1 MIEVRE
7 LTKSYGPTVAV
18 NKVSFDAHAGE
29 VLGFL
34 GPNGAGKTTTMRIL
48 TCYLSAD
55 AGSATV
61 AGYDVFEA
69 SVEVRK
75 RIGYLPESAP
85 LYTDMGVLEYLNF
98 MTQVRQLPK
107 SERKERIRS
116 VIDTCGLAGVI
127 QKDIGELSKG
137 YRQRLGLAQS
147 LIHDPPILI
156 LDEPTSGLDP
166 SQIIEIRNLIRD
178 IGQEKLVLFSTHILS
193 EVSAT
198 CNRVLIINNGKIVAN
213 GTPDE
218 LVSQAK
224 GEEIVHIAIR
234 GPQEEVEAQLSELD
248 FVSQWTHAETTDGIA
263 AYQINAT
270 QERNAAEE
278 LFHVVVQNGWSLTEL
293 RKESAD
299 LEDVFLNLTDKE
311 YTQTQSQQSAEQA
324 DDINDNDDA

>member
-1 MIEVRE
+1 MIEVKE

-55 AGSATV
+55 AGNATV
-61 AGYDVFEA
+61 AGYNIFEE
-69 SVEVRK
+69 SIEVRK

-85 LYTDMGVLEYLNF
+85 LYTDMGVIEYLNF
-98 MTQVRQLPK
+98 MTQVRHLPR
-107 SERKERIRS
+107 SERKERIRA
-116 VIDTCGLAGVI
+116 VIDICGLEDVI

-178 IGQEKLVLFSTHILS
+178 IGQEKLVLFSTHILP

-198 CNRVLIINNGKIVAN
+198 CSRILIINNGEIVAN
-213 GTPDE
+213 GSPEE
-218 LVSQAK
+218 LASQAK
-224 GEEIVHIAIR
+224 GEDIVHIAIR
-234 GPQEEVEAQLSELD
+234 GSQEAIEAELNALE
-248 FVSQWTHAETTDGIA
+248 FVSQWTHVETTDDIV
-263 AYQINAT
+263 AYQINAA
-270 QERNAAEE
+270 QDSDAAEA
-278 LFHVVVQNGWSLTEL
+278 LFHVVVKNGWSLTEL
-293 RKESAD
+293 RQESVD

-311 YTQTQSQQSAEQA
+311 
-324 DDINDNDDA
+324 

>member
-7 LTKSYGPTVAV
+7 LTKSYGPTIAV
-18 NKVSFDAHAGE
+18 NQVTFDAHAGE

-61 AGYDVFEA
+61 AGYDVFEE

-75 RIGYLPESAP
+75 HIGYLPESAP
-85 LYTDMGVLEYLNF
+85 LYADMGVIEYLDF
-98 MTQVRQLPK
+98 MTQVRHLPK
-107 SERKERIRS
+107 SQRKERTRA
-116 VIDTCGLAGVI
+116 VIDICGLEDVI

-137 YRQRLGLAQS
+137 YRQRVGLAQS

-166 SQIIEIRNLIRD
+166 SQIIEIRNLIKD
-178 IGQEKLVLFSTHILS
+178 IGKEKLVLFSTHILP

-198 CNRVLIINNGKIVAN
+198 CSRILIINDGKIVAN

-218 LVSQAK
+218 LASQAK
-224 GEEIVHIAIR
+224 GEDIVHIAIR
-234 GPQEEVEAQLSELD
+234 APQEAIEAKLETLA
-248 FVSQWTHAETTDGIA
+248 FISQWNHVKTEDGVVG
-263 AYQINAT
+263 YQIT
-270 QERNAAEE
+270 AEQGSE
-278 LFHVVVQNGWSLTEL
+278 PAEALFHVVVENGWSLTEL
-293 RKESAD
+293 RQESVD
-299 LEDVFLNLTDKE
+299 LENVFLHLTVR
-311 YTQTQSQQSAEQA
+311 EQE
-324 DDINDNDDA
+324 

>member
-18 NKVSFDAHAGE
+18 NKVSFEAHAGE

-61 AGYDVFEA
+61 AGYNIFED
-69 SVEVRK
+69 SVEIRK

-85 LYTDMGVLEYLNF
+85 LYTDMGVIEYLNF
-98 MTQVRQLPK
+98 MTQVRHIPK
-107 SERKERIRS
+107 SERKERIRA
-116 VIDTCGLAGVI
+116 VIDTCGLEDVI

-166 SQIIEIRNLIRD
+166 NQIIEIRNLIRD

-198 CNRVLIINNGKIVAN
+198 CTRILIINNGEIVAN
-213 GTPDE
+213 GTPEE
-218 LVSQAK
+218 LASQAE

-234 GPQEEVEAQLSELD
+234 GSQEAIEASLNELE
-248 FVSQWTHAETTDGIA
+248 FVSQWAHVETTDGIVV
-263 AYQINAT
+263 YQVNAP
-270 QERNAAEE
+270 QGSDAAEA

-293 RKESAD
+293 RQESVD
-299 LEDVFLNLTDKE
+299 LEDVFLNLTDK
-311 YTQTQSQQSAEQA
+311 Q
-324 DDINDNDDA
+324 

>member
-61 AGYDVFEA
+61 AGYNIFKE
-69 SVEVRK
+69 SIEVRK
-75 RIGYLPESAP
+75 QIGYLPESAP
-85 LYTDMGVLEYLNF
+85 LYTDMGVIEYLNF
-98 MTQVRQLPK
+98 MTQVRHLPK
-107 SERKERIRS
+107 SDRKARIRA
-116 VIDTCGLAGVI
+116 VIDICGLEDVI

-198 CNRVLIINNGKIVAN
+198 CSRILIINNGEIVAN
-213 GTPDE
+213 GSPEE
-218 LVSQAK
+218 LASQAK
-224 GEEIVHIAIR
+224 GEDIVHIAIR
-234 GPQEEVEAQLSELD
+234 GSQEAIETELD
-248 FVSQWTHAETTDGIA
+248 ALEFVSQWTHVETTDDIL
-263 AYQINAT
+263 AYQINAA
-270 QERNAAEE
+270 QDSDAAEA
-278 LFHVVVQNGWSLTEL
+278 LFHVVVENGWSLTEL
-293 RKESAD
+293 RQESVD
-299 LEDVFLNLTDKE
+299 LEDVFLNLTDDKE
-311 YTQTQSQQSAEQA
+311 
-324 DDINDNDDA
+324 

>member
-55 AGSATV
+55 AGNATV
-61 AGYDVFEA
+61 AGYNIFEE
-69 SVEVRK
+69 SIEVRK

-85 LYTDMGVLEYLNF
+85 LYTDMGVIEYLNF
-98 MTQVRQLPK
+98 MTQVRHLPR
-107 SERKERIRS
+107 SERKERIRA
-116 VIDTCGLAGVI
+116 VIDICGLEDVI

-178 IGQEKLVLFSTHILS
+178 IGQEKLVLFSTHILP

-198 CNRVLIINNGKIVAN
+198 CSRILIINNGEIVAN
-213 GTPDE
+213 GSPEE
-218 LVSQAK
+218 LASQAK
-224 GEEIVHIAIR
+224 GEDIVHIAIR
-234 GPQEEVEAQLSELD
+234 GSQEAIEAELNALE
-248 FVSQWTHAETTDGIA
+248 FVSQWTHVETTDDIV
-263 AYQINAT
+263 AYQINAA
-270 QERNAAEE
+270 QDSDAAEA
-278 LFHVVVQNGWSLTEL
+278 LFHVVVKNGWSLTEL
-293 RKESAD
+293 RQESVD

-311 YTQTQSQQSAEQA
+311 
-324 DDINDNDDA
+324 

>member
-7 LTKSYGPTVAV
+7 LTKSYGTTIAV
-18 NKVSFDAHAGE
+18 NQVTFDAHAGE

-61 AGYDVFEA
+61 AGYDVFEE

-75 RIGYLPESAP
+75 QIGYLPESAP
-85 LYTDMGVLEYLNF
+85 LYADMGVIEYLNF
-98 MTQVRQLPK
+98 MTQVRSLPK
-107 SERKERIRS
+107 SQRKARTRA
-116 VIDTCGLAGVI
+116 VIDICGLEDVI

-137 YRQRLGLAQS
+137 YRQRVGLAQS

-166 SQIIEIRNLIRD
+166 SQIIEIRNLIKD
-178 IGQEKLVLFSTHILS
+178 IGQEKLVLFSTHILP

-198 CNRVLIINNGKIVAN
+198 CSRILIINDGKIVAN

-218 LVSQAK
+218 LAHQAK
-224 GEEIVHIAIR
+224 GEDIVHIAIR
-234 GPQEEVEAQLSELD
+234 APQEAIEAKLD
-248 FVSQWTHAETTDGIA
+248 TLAFVAQWNHVKTDDGVLG
-263 AYQINAT
+263 YQIT
-270 QERNAAEE
+270 AEQGSDTAE
-278 LFHVVVQNGWSLTEL
+278 ALFHVVVENGWSLTEL
-293 RKESAD
+293 RQESVD
-299 LEDVFLNLTDKE
+299 LEDVFLNLTVR
-311 YTQTQSQQSAEQA
+311 EQE
-324 DDINDNDDA
+324 